1 MFSHDCLLS
10 QRVSDHMKHFLFPL
24 RGIHYNHILI
34 MYCII
39 YNINI
44 MVSMKGYNITS
55 ITVHVSNCQCY

>member
-39 YNINI
+39 YTLLIWYGI
-44 MVSMKGYNITS
+44 YERIQYYKYHCT
-55 ITVHVSNCQCY
+55 CK